1 MRVRLKRL
9 EESREFMNP
18 NIQLQVTPN
27 VFPDLKLLDGGP
39 SWARRLRPCF
49 RMGRQWARAFA
60 AAAIVLAFGQ
70 PVLAQAGPVADHAMV
85 AAGTQPLDLPEAPR
99 PASDTGTA
107 ASASGSPV
115 HSGTATITGTV
126 LDVNGALVPGATV
139 VLKGSTS
146 EDRQQITADDNA
158 AFKFDSVKAGVP
170 YEIMVQVQ
178 GFSTWT
184 SPAMVLEPS
193 QFLILDDI
201 HLKISTEETSI
212 TVYGGSTDE
221 IAVEQ
226 VHLAEEQ
233 RVLGFIPNFYVVY
246 DSANAVP
253 LGAKLK
259 FQLAMRVARDPITIL
274 GVAFMSGI
282 DQAANTPDYVQ
293 GAKGYGQRFGAN
305 AAGGFSDILIGG
317 AILPS
322 LLHQDPRYFYQGTGS
337 TRSRL
342 GHAVSA
348 PFICRGDNGHR
359 QINFSSLGG
368 DIAATALSKT
378 YYPSSNRGTGD
389 MSLALGI
396 SEAERVFSAIAQE
409 FILPRFTKRP
419 R

>member
-1 MRVRLKRL
+1 
-9 EESREFMNP
+9 MNP
-18 NIQLQVTPN
+18 NLQLQLTPN
-27 VFPDLKLLDGGP
+27 VFPDSRLLEGGP
-39 SWARRLRPCF
+39 SRARRLGPCF

-60 AAAIVLAFGQ
+60 AAAVVLALRQ
-70 PVLAQAGPVADHAMV
+70 PVLAQAGAVADHAMV
-85 AAGTQPLDLPEAPR
+85 AAETQPRDLPEAPR

-107 ASASGSPV
+107 ASPGSPV

-126 LDVNGALVPGATV
+126 FDVNGALVPGATV
-139 VLKGSTS
+139 VLKGSAS
-146 EDRQQITADDNA
+146 EDRQEITSDENA

-170 YEIMVQVQ
+170 YEITVQVQ

-201 HLKISTEETSI
+201 HLKMSTEETSI
-212 TVYGGSTDE
+212 TVYGGSTEE

-226 VHLAEEQ
+226 VHLEEEQ

-253 LGAKLK
+253 LSAKLK
-259 FQLAMRVARDPITIL
+259 FKLAMRVARDPITIL

-322 LLHQDPRYFYQGTGS
+322 LLHQDPRYFYQGSGS

-378 YYPSSNRGTGD
+378 YYPSSNRGTGG
-389 MSLALGI
+389 MSMAFGI

-409 FILPRFTKRP
+409 FILPRFTRRP